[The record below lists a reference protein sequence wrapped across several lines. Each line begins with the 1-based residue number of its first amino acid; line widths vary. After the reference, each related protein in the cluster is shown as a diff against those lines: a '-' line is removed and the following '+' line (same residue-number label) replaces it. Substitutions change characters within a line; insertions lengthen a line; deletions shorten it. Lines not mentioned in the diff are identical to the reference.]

1 MADFDTTRAEQIAA
15 TLTSQPLLVT
25 VGGRVGLSQQE
36 LYDLITDFDR
46 LGDWLPLVRRSE
58 TDNSKAATP
67 GGVGAVRVIYAAGAP
82 RPTLETVR
90 ALEAPS
96 YLAYSANDAS
106 LMGMATDHLSV
117 LTCEPH
123 PAGGSVLVWL
133 AYAKPS
139 RNPIKAFLGKKV
151 IGTVLAGG
159 LKKLQKK
166 HPV

>member
-1 MADFDTTRAEQIAA
+1 MADFDSTRAEQIAA
-15 TLTSQPLLVT
+15 TLTTQPLQVV
-25 VGGRVGLSQQE
+25 VGGRLGLTQQE
-36 LYDLITDFDR
+36 LYDVITDFDR
-46 LGDWLPLVRRSE
+46 LADWLPMVKRSH
-58 TDNSKAATP
+58 TDNSKAETP

-96 YLAYSANDAS
+96 YLAYSANDEA

-117 LTCEPH
+117 LTCDPH
-123 PAGGSVLVWL
+123 PEGGSVLVWL

-139 RNPIKAFLGKKV
+139 KNPLLAFIGRKVFGIVLG
-151 IGTVLAGG
+151 GG

-166 HPV
+166 YPV